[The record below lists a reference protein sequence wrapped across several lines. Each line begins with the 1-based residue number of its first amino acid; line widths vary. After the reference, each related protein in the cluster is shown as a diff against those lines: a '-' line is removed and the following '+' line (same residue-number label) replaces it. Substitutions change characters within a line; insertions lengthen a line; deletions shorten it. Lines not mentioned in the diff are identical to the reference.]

1 MRLRTRVIVG
11 ASFALGYYFGA
22 KAGRE
27 RYEQIRKGLDALPIG
42 AAASKAR
49 ALADLG
55 VERVRRAI
63 SREPASP
70 LHAVATPEDAARAAQ
85 LSSR

>member
-11 ASFALGYYFGA
+11 VSFALGYYFGA

-42 AAASKAR
+42 VAATKAR

-55 VERVRRAI
+55 VERVRRAV
-63 SREPASP
+63 SREPAT
-70 LHAVATPEDAARAAQ
+70 LRAVETPEDVARATQ